1 MIHKEFK
8 LTVAKDILEIGT
20 GYTRDAVHYKVGDI
34 ITVNEDTFN
43 TLLTGKGVSRFTND
57 GYVNF
62 LKEFFENEVEV
73 TIVTI
78 EHGIRK
84 LGIRKK

>member
-1 MIHKEFK
+1 MTHKEFK
-8 LTVAKDILEIGT
+8 LTVAKDILEVGT
-20 GYTRDAVHYKVGDI
+20 GYSKDAVHYKVGDT

-43 TLLTGKGVSRFTND
+43 ILLAGKGVSRFTND

-73 TIVTI
+73 TSVTI
-78 EHGIRK
+78 EHSTRK
-84 LGIRKK
+84 LGIRK